1 MNKSIKWG
9 IVAIIVAGLA
19 VLGIRTF
26 TPKVN
31 DEIKEK
37 PVETKGKQS
46 RDLNVKAVVLSATSI
61 SDEFFVSGSIIP
73 DEEVNLSFET
83 SGKITDIFFKEG
95 TQVSKGDLLAKI
107 NDAPLQAELKKLE
120 SQLKLYTDRLY
131 RQNALLEKE
140 AVSQEAFQEAQTN
153 LATLQAE
160 IDKVVANIEQTEL
173 RAPFDGI
180 IGLRQ
185 VSQGTYASPTT
196 TIAKLTKTNPLKI
209 DFAVPERYAGT
220 LKNGTPLTFTV
231 EGDLKEKSAK
241 IYALDSHVNSDT
253 RTFSV
258 RALYDNSDGRLYPG
272 RYVSVALTTQTF
284 ENTIAIPSQAI
295 VSEMGIDKVFLYK
308 SGKAIPAEIKKG
320 VRTESMVQVLEGLS
334 AGDTLITTGT
344 MQLRTGQRVILDS
357 VNE

>member
-1 MNKSIKWG
+1 M
-9 IVAIIVAGLA
+9 
-19 VLGIRTF
+19 
-26 TPKVN
+26 
-31 DEIKEK
+31 
-37 PVETKGKQS
+37 
-46 RDLNVKAVVLSATSI
+46 
-61 SDEFFVSGSIIP
+61 
-73 DEEVNLSFET
+73 
-83 SGKITDIFFKEG
+83 
-95 TQVSKGDLLAKI
+95 
-107 NDAPLQAELKKLE
+107 QAELKKLE

-160 IDKVVANIEQTEL
+160 IDKVVANIAQTEL

>member
-1 MNKSIKWG
+1 MNKFIKWG

-19 VLGIRTF
+19 VMGIRAF

-31 DEIKEK
+31 EEIKK
-37 PVETKGKQS
+37 TPKAKAKQS
-46 RDLNVKAVVLSATSI
+46 RDLNVKAVVLSPTTI

-73 DEEVNLSFET
+73 DEEVDLSFET
-83 SGKITDIFFKEG
+83 SGKIIDIFFKEG
-95 TQVSKGDLLAKI
+95 TRVSKGDLLAKI
-107 NDAPLQAELKKLE
+107 NDAPLQAELKKLKA
-120 SQLKLYTDRLY
+120 QLKLYTDRMY

-140 AVSQEAFQEAQTN
+140 AVSQEAFQEAETN

-160 IDKVVANIEQTEL
+160 IDKVEANIEQTEL

-196 TIAKLTKTNPLKI
+196 TIARLTKTNPLKI

-220 LKNGTPLTFTV
+220 LKSGTQLSFTV
-231 EGDLKEKSAK
+231 EGDLDEKKAK

-258 RALYDNSDGRLYPG
+258 RALYDNSDGKLYPG
-272 RYVSVALTTQTF
+272 RYVSIALTTQTF
-284 ENTIAIPSQAI
+284 EETLAVPSQAI
-295 VSEMGIDKVFLYK
+295 ISEMGIDKVFLYK
-308 SGKAIPAEIKKG
+308 SGKAVPVEIKKG
-320 VRTESMVQVLEGLS
+320 VRTESLVQVLEGITP
-334 AGDTLITTGT
+334 GDTVITTGT
-344 MQLRTGQRVILDS
+344 MQLRTGQKVILDS
-357 VNE
+357 VN

>member
-1 MNKSIKWG
+1 MNKFIKWG

-19 VLGIRTF
+19 VMGIRAF

-31 DEIKEK
+31 EEIKKTPEAK
-37 PVETKGKQS
+37 AKQS
-46 RDLNVKAVVLSATSI
+46 RDLNVKAVVLSPTTI

-73 DEEVNLSFET
+73 DEEVDLSFET
-83 SGKITDIFFKEG
+83 SGKIIDIFFKEG
-95 TQVSKGDLLAKI
+95 TRVSKGDLLAKI
-107 NDAPLQAELKKLE
+107 NDAPLQAELKKLKA
-120 SQLKLYTDRLY
+120 QLKLYTDRMY

-140 AVSQEAFQEAQTN
+140 AVSQEAFQEAETN

-160 IDKVVANIEQTEL
+160 IDKVEANIEQTEL

-196 TIAKLTKTNPLKI
+196 TIARLTKTNPLKI

-220 LKNGTPLTFTV
+220 LKSGTQLSFTV
-231 EGDLKEKSAK
+231 EGDLDEKKAK

-272 RYVSVALTTQTF
+272 RYVSIALTTQTF
-284 ENTIAIPSQAI
+284 EETLAVPSQAI
-295 VSEMGIDKVFLYK
+295 ISEMGIDKVFLYK
-308 SGKAIPAEIKKG
+308 SGKAVPVEIKKG
-320 VRTESMVQVLEGLS
+320 VRTESLVQVLEGITP
-334 AGDTLITTGT
+334 GDTVITTGT
-344 MQLRTGQRVILDS
+344 MQLRTGQKVILDS
-357 VNE
+357 VN

>member
-1 MNKSIKWG
+1 MNKFIKWG

-19 VLGIRTF
+19 VMGIRAF

-31 DEIKEK
+31 EDIKKTPEAK
-37 PVETKGKQS
+37 AKQS
-46 RDLNVKAVVLSATSI
+46 RDLNVKAVVLSPTTI

-73 DEEVNLSFET
+73 DEEVDLSFET
-83 SGKITDIFFKEG
+83 SGKIIDIFFKEG
-95 TQVSKGDLLAKI
+95 TRVSKGDLLAKI
-107 NDAPLQAELKKLE
+107 NDAPLQAELKKLKA
-120 SQLKLYTDRLY
+120 QLKLYTDRMY

-140 AVSQEAFQEAQTN
+140 AVSQEAFQEAETN

-160 IDKVVANIEQTEL
+160 IDKVEANIEQTEL

-196 TIAKLTKTNPLKI
+196 TIARLTKTNPLKI

-220 LKNGTPLTFTV
+220 LKSGTQLSFTV
-231 EGDLKEKSAK
+231 EGDLDEKKAK

-258 RALYDNSDGRLYPG
+258 RALYDNSDGKLYPG
-272 RYVSVALTTQTF
+272 RYVSIALTTQTF
-284 ENTIAIPSQAI
+284 EETLAVPSQAI
-295 VSEMGIDKVFLYK
+295 ISEMGIDKVFLYK
-308 SGKAIPAEIKKG
+308 SGKAVPVEIKKG
-320 VRTESMVQVLEGLS
+320 VRTESLVQVLEGITP
-334 AGDTLITTGT
+334 GDTVITTGT
-344 MQLRTGQRVILDS
+344 MQLRTGQKVILDS
-357 VNE
+357 VN